1 LNEESS
7 IPPKGEASLT
17 QVATLSYE
25 ARLKPLWQLSREV
38 LVKMRPLPRRAKALG
53 FLVLTAALATLGA
66 TTAPAEAA
74 LGVACPSPTSK
85 AFAPWNDFAY
95 YSYAPNGGFE
105 SGSSGWSLTGSAK
118 VVSGNSPF
126 YTHGKG
132 ERYSLSLPA
141 GSSATSP
148 PMCISL
154 FSSKMRFFAANQG
167 SSSSRLKV
175 QVIYRGGVGGVLSLV
190 TKTLGL
196 SDFGYV
202 TAGRTWQPSPAIGML
217 SGTLPLLTTSVQ
229 FRFLPADSTGA
240 WLMDDVYLDP
250 LMHW

>member
-1 LNEESS
+1 M
-7 IPPKGEASLT
+7 
-17 QVATLSYE
+17 
-25 ARLKPLWQLSREV
+25 
-38 LVKMRPLPRRAKALG
+38 VKMRPLPSRAAALG
-53 FLVLTAALATLGA
+53 LLVLAAALAALSA
-66 TTAPAEAA
+66 TTTPARAA
-74 LGVACPSPTSK
+74 LGVACPSPTSQV
-85 AFAPWNDFAY
+85 FAPWNDFAY

-105 SGSSGWSLTGSAK
+105 SGPSGWSLSGGAK
-118 VVSGNSPF
+118 VVVGNSPF
-126 YTHGKG
+126 YIHGKG

-175 QVIYRGGVGGVLSLV
+175 QVIYRGGVGGLLSLV
-190 TKTLGL
+190 TTTLGL
-196 SDFGYV
+196 SDFGYI
-202 TAGRTWQPSPAIGML
+202 TAGRAWQPSPAIGML

-229 FRFLPADSTGA
+229 FRFVPADSSGA
-240 WLMDDVYLDP
+240 WLVDDVYLDP

>member
-1 LNEESS
+1 
-7 IPPKGEASLT
+7 
-17 QVATLSYE
+17 
-25 ARLKPLWQLSREV
+25 
-38 LVKMRPLPRRAKALG
+38 MRPLPSRATALG
-53 FLVLTAALATLGA
+53 LLVLTAALAALGA
-66 TTAPAEAA
+66 TTTSANAA
-74 LGVACPSPTSK
+74 LGVACPSPT
-85 AFAPWNDFAY
+85 AQVFAPWSDFAQY
-95 YSYAPNGGFE
+95 AYAPNGGFE
-105 SGSSGWSLTGSAK
+105 SGSTGWSLSGGAK
-118 VVSGNSPF
+118 VVAGNSPF

-154 FSSKMRFFAANQG
+154 FSSKMRFFTVNQG
-167 SSSSRLKV
+167 SSSSKLKV

-196 SDFGYV
+196 SDFGYI
-202 TAGRTWQPSPAIGML
+202 TAGRAWQPSPAIGML

-229 FRFLPADSTGA
+229 FRFVPADSSGA
-240 WLMDDVYLDP
+240 WVIDDVYLDP

>member
-1 LNEESS
+1 
-7 IPPKGEASLT
+7 
-17 QVATLSYE
+17 
-25 ARLKPLWQLSREV
+25 
-38 LVKMRPLPRRAKALG
+38 MRPLPSRATALG
-53 FLVLTAALATLGA
+53 FLVLTVALAALGA
-66 TTAPAEAA
+66 TTTPARAA
-74 LGVACPSPTSK
+74 LGVACPSPTSQV
-85 AFAPWNDFAY
+85 FAPWNDFAY

-105 SGSSGWSLTGSAK
+105 SGSSGWSLSGGAK
-118 VVSGNSPF
+118 VVAGNSPF
-126 YTHGKG
+126 YVHGKG

-167 SSSSRLKV
+167 SASSRLKV

-196 SDFGYV
+196 SDFGYI
-202 TAGRTWQPSPAIGML
+202 TAGRAWQPSPAIGML
-217 SGTLPLLTTSVQ
+217 SGTLPLLTTYVQ
-229 FRFLPADSTGA
+229 FRFVPADSSGA
-240 WLMDDVYLDP
+240 WLIDDVYLDP

>member
-1 LNEESS
+1 M
-7 IPPKGEASLT
+7 IPD
-17 QVATLSYE
+17 
-25 ARLKPLWQLSREV
+25 
-38 LVKMRPLPRRAKALG
+38 
-53 FLVLTAALATLGA
+53 
-66 TTAPAEAA
+66 TAPR
-74 LGVACPSPTSK
+74 L
-85 AFAPWNDFAY
+85 ND
-95 YSYAPNGGFE
+95 S
-105 SGSSGWSLTGSAK
+105 T
-118 VVSGNSPF
+118 F
-126 YTHGKG
+126 YTHGAG
-132 ERYSLSLPA
+132 ERYSLSLPK

-167 SSSSRLKV
+167 SSSSKLKV
-175 QVIYRGGVGGVLSLV
+175 QIIYGGGVSGLLSLV

-202 TAGRTWQPSPAIGML
+202 TAGRAWQPSAQIGML

-229 FRFLPADSTGA
+229 FRFAPADASGA

>member
-1 LNEESS
+1 
-7 IPPKGEASLT
+7 
-17 QVATLSYE
+17 
-25 ARLKPLWQLSREV
+25 
-38 LVKMRPLPRRAKALG
+38 MRPLPSRAVALG
-53 FLVLTAALATLGA
+53 LLVLTAALAGLSA
-66 TTAPAEAA
+66 TTTPARAA
-74 LGVACPSPTSK
+74 LGVACPSPSSQV
-85 AFAPWNDFAY
+85 FAPWNDYAY

-105 SGSSGWSLTGSAK
+105 GGSNGWSLSGGAR
-118 VVSGNSPF
+118 VVTGNSPF
-126 YTHGKG
+126 YVHGRG

-154 FSSKMRFFAANQG
+154 FSSKMRFFVANQG
-167 SSSSRLKV
+167 AASARLKV

-196 SDFGYV
+196 SDFGYIA
-202 TAGRTWQPSPAIGML
+202 AGRAWQPSPEIGML

-229 FRFLPADSTGA
+229 FRFVPADSSGA
-240 WLMDDVYLDP
+240 WLIDDVYLDP

>member
-1 LNEESS
+1 
-7 IPPKGEASLT
+7 
-17 QVATLSYE
+17 V
-25 ARLKPLWQLSREV
+25 R
-38 LVKMRPLPRRAKALG
+38 MRPLLSRAAALG
-53 FLVLTAALATLGA
+53 VLVLTAAIGALSATP
-66 TTAPAEAA
+66 APANAA
-74 LGVACPSPTSK
+74 LGVACPSPTSQ
-85 AFAPWNDFAY
+85 AFAPWKDYAA

-105 SGSSGWSLTGSAK
+105 SGSSGWSLSGSAK
-118 VVSGNSPF
+118 VVLGNSPF

-154 FSSKMRFFAANQG
+154 FSSKMRFFAVNPG

-175 QVIYRGGVGGVLSLV
+175 QVIYRGGVGGILSLI

-196 SDFGYV
+196 SDFGYI
-202 TAGRTWQPSPAIGML
+202 TAGGTWQPSPAIGML

-229 FRFLPADSTGA
+229 FKFMPADSSGK
-240 WLMDDVYLDP
+240 WVIDDVYLDP

>member
-1 LNEESS
+1 
-7 IPPKGEASLT
+7 
-17 QVATLSYE
+17 
-25 ARLKPLWQLSREV
+25 
-38 LVKMRPLPRRAKALG
+38 MRPVPSRTKALG
-53 FLVLTAALATLGA
+53 FLVLTAALGTLCAA
-66 TTAPAEAA
+66 TTPANAA

-105 SGSSGWSLTGSAK
+105 SGSSGWSLTGSAE

-175 QVIYRGGVGGVLSLV
+175 QVLYRGGVGGVLSLV
-190 TKTLGL
+190 TQTLGL
-196 SDFGYV
+196 SDFGNI
-202 TAGRTWQPSPAIGML
+202 TAGRAWQPSPAIGML

-229 FRFLPADSTGA
+229 FRFVPADSSGA
-240 WLMDDVYLDP
+240 WVMDDVYLDP

>member
-1 LNEESS
+1 M
-7 IPPKGEASLT
+7 GEAGIPQIT
-17 QVATLSYE
+17 RVSYK
-25 ARLKPLWQLSREV
+25 ARLEPPVANFKENM
-38 LVKMRPLPRRAKALG
+38 VKMRPFLSRAAALG
-53 FLVLTAALATLGA
+53 LLVLTAALGALSA
-66 TTAPAEAA
+66 TTAPAHAA
-74 LGVACPSPTSK
+74 LGVACPDPTTQ
-85 AFAPWNDFAY
+85 AFAPWNDYAA

-105 SGSSGWSLTGSAK
+105 SGSSGWSLSGGAK
-118 VVSGNSPF
+118 VVLGNSPF

-154 FSSKMRFFAANQG
+154 FSSKMRFFAANSG
-167 SSSSRLKV
+167 LSTSRLKV
-175 QVIYRGGVGGVLSLV
+175 QVIYRGGVGGILSLV

-202 TAGRTWQPSPAIGML
+202 TAGRAWQPSPEIGML

-229 FRFLPADSTGA
+229 FRFVPADSTGA
-240 WLMDDVYLDP
+240 WLVDDVYLDP

>member
-1 LNEESS
+1 MLMLQGGLA
-7 IPPKGEASLT
+7 PSL
-17 QVATLSYE
+17 
-25 ARLKPLWQLSREV
+25 PCDV
-38 LVKMRPLPRRAKALG
+38 LPQCPAK
-53 FLVLTAALATLGA
+53 
-66 TTAPAEAA
+66 AA
-74 LGVACPSPTSK
+74 LGLACAGQTTQ
-85 AFAPWNDFAY
+85 AFAPWNDFANY
-95 YSYAPNGGFE
+95 TYAPNGGFE
-105 SGSSGWSLTGSAK
+105 SGSTGWSLTGSAK
-118 VVSGNSPF
+118 VVLGNSPF

-154 FSSKMRFFAANQG
+154 FSSKMRFFAANAG
-167 SSSSRLKV
+167 SPSSKLKV
-175 QVIYRGGVGGVLSLV
+175 QVIYRGGVGGILSLL

-202 TAGRTWQPSPAIGML
+202 TAGRAWQPSPAIGML
-217 SGTLPLLTTSVQ
+217 SGTLTLLTTSVQ
-229 FRFLPADSTGA
+229 FRFAPADSSGA